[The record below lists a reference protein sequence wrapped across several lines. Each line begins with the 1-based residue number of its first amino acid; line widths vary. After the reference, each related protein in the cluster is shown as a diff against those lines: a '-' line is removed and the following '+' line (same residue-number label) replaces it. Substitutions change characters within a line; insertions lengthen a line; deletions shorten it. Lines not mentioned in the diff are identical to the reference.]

1 MNEKLKSL
9 KEKIT
14 PFFKSV
20 TIYGIILC
28 SVTASFFIGIFYNQ
42 MINKDKISKVQVR
55 TIVKSEVNLA
65 IDENNHLIV
74 IEKNILAK
82 ITF

>member
-42 MINKDKISKVQVR
+42 MINKDKISKASV
-55 TIVKSEVNLA
+55 VKSHDTMRPTGPLA
-65 IDENNHLIV
+65 WQRRV
-74 IEKNILAK
+74 SSSAV
-82 ITF
+82 

>member
-74 IEKNILAK
+74 IEK
-82 ITF
+82 